1 MRLSV
6 LLGVLLGIK
15 TAVATVTPRDLSRN
29 ILLDRKNKWNGKT
42 VISFPDTPEFTNATD
57 RWSSYSEPTF
67 IAGITPATEE
77 DVEKAVKLATKH
89 KIGFLAQGGRHGIAY
104 SFQSLKNGW
113 SIDLSLLRSVAVDKR
128 AATVT
133 VGAGVRFGE
142 IYDPLDKAG
151 FMIQTGSGS
160 CPGMLGAGLGAGVG
174 RYQGMFGLVID
185 ALVSAR
191 IVTAKGKVVEI
202 SAKKNPDLFWAIRG
216 AGANFGIVTSA
227 TFKVQKVPNNNRIL
241 NVDFILPA
249 SANGS
254 YFDILHTLE
263 NMPPE
268 LATIQFVM
276 WNATVKQPQIL
287 ANWVYTG
294 PEEKGLEL
302 MAPVFALNPVRS
314 EKKVV
319 PWKSLVGTAGF
330 GADQGWCQSSPIPWT
345 QLSANTKRLDAGTMR
360 TMFEKMAAFYES
372 ARDPGALG
380 TTVELEIFNS
390 DAMRAVPADATAYPW
405 RDSIAY
411 MMFELTWSS
420 GEGEAAAIALA
431 QDLRRDF
438 VATSGYDDLA
448 VYVNYASGNETLEQR
463 YGATKLKRLA
473 ETKKKWDPEQVF
485 GYSNPLPTKYP

>member
-6 LLGVLLGIK
+6 VLGVLLGIES
-15 TAVATVTPRDLSRN
+15 AVAIVTPRDVSSN
-29 ILLDRKNKWNGKT
+29 ILLDRKNKWNKNT
-42 VISFPDTPEFTNATD
+42 IISFPNTPEFTNATD

-77 DVEKAVKLATKH
+77 DVAKAVKLATKN

-104 SFQSLKNGW
+104 SFRSLKNGW
-113 SIDLSLLRSVAVDKR
+113 SIDLSLLKSVTVDKK

-142 IYDPLDKAG
+142 VYDPLDKAG

-191 IVTAKGKVVEI
+191 IVTAKGEVVEV
-202 SAKKNPDLFWAIRG
+202 SAKKNSDLFWAIRG

-227 TFKVQKVPNNNRIL
+227 TFKVQKVPNNNKIL
-241 NVDFILPA
+241 NVDFIIPA

-276 WNATVKQPQIL
+276 WNATLKQPQIL

-345 QLSANTKRLDAGTMR
+345 QLSANTKRLDADTMR
-360 TMFEKMAAFYES
+360 TMFAKTTAFYES
-372 ARDPGALG
+372 VQDPGALG

-411 MMFELTWSS
+411 MMFELTWSN

-431 QDLRRDF
+431 EDLRRDF

-448 VYVNYASGNETLEQR
+448 VYVNYASGNETLEQI
-463 YGATKLKRLA
+463 YGANKLKRLA
-473 ETKKKWDPEQVF
+473 ETKKKWDPKQVF
-485 GYSNPLPTKYP
+485 GFSNPLPTKYP

>member
-1 MRLSV
+1 M
-6 LLGVLLGIK
+6 
-15 TAVATVTPRDLSRN
+15 SRS
-29 ILLDRKNKWNGKT
+29 ILLNGRNKWNPKT
-42 VISFPDTPEFTNATD
+42 IISFPDTPEFINATD
-57 RWSSYSEPTF
+57 RWSGYADPTF
-67 IAGITPATEE
+67 IAGITPATED
-77 DVEKAVKLATKH
+77 DVAKAVKLATDN
-89 KIGFLAQGGRHGIAY
+89 KIGFLAQGGRHGIAF
-104 SFQSLKNGW
+104 SFRSLKNGW
-113 SIDLSLLRSVAVDKR
+113 SIDLSHLKSVVVDKR

-133 VGAGVRFGE
+133 VGGGVRFGD

-191 IVTAKGKVVEI
+191 VVTATGKVVEA
-202 SAKKNPDLFWAIRG
+202 SATKNPDLFWALRG

-227 TFKVQKVPNNNRIL
+227 TFKVQRVPNNNKIL
-241 NVDFILPA
+241 NVDFIIPA

-276 WNATVKQPQIL
+276 WNATINQPQIL

-294 PEEKGLEL
+294 PEKKGLEL

-330 GADQGWCQSSPIPWT
+330 GADQGWCDPSPVPWT

-360 TMFEKMAAFYES
+360 TMFEKMTAFYQT
-372 ARDPGALG
+372 AATQDPSTLG

-390 DAMRAVPADATAYPW
+390 DAMRAVPADATAYAW

-411 MMFELTWSS
+411 MMFELTWSNTV
-420 GEGEAAAIALA
+420 GEAAAIALA

-438 VATSGYDDLA
+438 VATSGYPDLA

-463 YGATKLKRLA
+463 YGANKLNRLA
-473 ETKKKWDPEQVF
+473 ATKKKWDPSQVF